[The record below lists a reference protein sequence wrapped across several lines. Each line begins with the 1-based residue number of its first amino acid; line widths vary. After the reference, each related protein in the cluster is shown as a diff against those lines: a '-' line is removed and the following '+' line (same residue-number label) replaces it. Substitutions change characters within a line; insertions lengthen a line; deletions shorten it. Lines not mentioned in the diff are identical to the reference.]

1 MNFDPLPFLDI
12 RFIAL
17 HIAKH
22 IIEKWGRWS
31 EIVAAK
37 LRDIMSGSIAFAN
50 IWCRSYS
57 IRMASYSGW
66 S

>member
-12 RFIAL
+12 RFIAWD
-17 HIAKH
+17 IAKH

-37 LRDIMSGSIAFAN
+37 LGDIMSGSIAFAN
-50 IWCRSYS
+50 TWCRSEWHQN
-57 IRMASYSGW
+57 G
-66 S
+66 